1 MEAPPDVRIRIW
13 MRAWKRLI
21 CLGSCVLLPYAAG
34 RVFQSKSAKPTCGVS
49 GLLRVMSGVEERI
62 GVLPFNAK

>member
-1 MEAPPDVRIRIW
+1 

-21 CLGSCVLLPYAAG
+21 CLGLCVLLPYAAG

-62 GVLPFNAK
+62 GVLP